1 MYKYILFDLDG
12 TLTEPGI
19 GITNSIIYAL
29 KKMNREVMERKLL
42 YKFIGPPLMDSF
54 QKYCGFSKDES
65 NLAIQYYREYFKVQ
79 GLYENEVYDGIK
91 ELLEELKRRQKIII
105 VATSKTESF
114 AIEILRHF
122 KLYDYFHF
130 VAGATMDM
138 TRVKKADVISHILE
152 ECEITDLSSVIMI
165 GDREHDIVGA
175 RQVGINSIGVLYGYG
190 SYNELEEAG
199 ATYIVETPAE
209 ILSCIEGN

>member
-1 MYKYILFDLDG
+1 
-12 TLTEPGI
+12 
-19 GITNSIIYAL
+19 
-29 KKMNREVMERKLL
+29 
-42 YKFIGPPLMDSF
+42 
-54 QKYCGFSKDES
+54 
-65 NLAIQYYREYFKVQ
+65 
-79 GLYENEVYDGIK
+79 
-91 ELLEELKRRQKIII
+91 
-105 VATSKTESF
+105 
-114 AIEILRHF
+114 
-122 KLYDYFHF
+122 
-130 VAGATMDM
+130 MDM